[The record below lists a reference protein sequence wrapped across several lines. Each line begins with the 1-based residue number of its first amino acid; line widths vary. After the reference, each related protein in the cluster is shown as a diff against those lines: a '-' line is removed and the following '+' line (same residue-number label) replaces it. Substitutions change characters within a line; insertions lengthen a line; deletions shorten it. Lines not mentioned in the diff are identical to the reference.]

1 MLDRHLMLMA
11 KVSFVD
17 TINPQSNKFVM
28 GVKIKVTGD
37 SKLNNSP
44 DPEES

>member
-1 MLDRHLMLMA
+1 L
-11 KVSFVD
+11 SFVD
-17 TINPQSNKFVM
+17 TINPEGYKFVM
-28 GVKIKVTGD
+28 GVKIKATGY